1 MLKQKAKKQIQ
12 IWKDKLDKLENEIE
26 KEIEKSLESYID
38 RIND

>member
-12 IWKDKLDKLENEIE
+12 IWKDKLDKLENDIE
-26 KEIEKSLESYID
+26 KEIENSLESYID

>member
-26 KEIEKSLESYID
+26 KEIENSLESYID